1 MLIFHRAFQETAVA
15 CVSLIACFC
24 TAASAGEKA
33 VHVRGTEVLV
43 PMAQYMAETY
53 MRDHPG
59 STIVVNGGG
68 TFKGYKSLLDG
79 TADIAMVSSSEQEN
93 VNNLFSKDSPH
104 LAKTVVGYTAIVPVV
119 HPNNPLQN
127 ISLERLRDVFSGSI
141 KNWKQLGGQDAAIVI
156 LIGPPTDGLTATWKQ
171 RVLGEFHSF
180 SPKGVVT
187 GADDRVRH
195 VARDTHAISFISF
208 GDLHAR
214 VKSLSI
220 DSQKPSADAVRD
232 GSYPLSAPLVLLTAS
247 PAPPQTQH
255 FLNYFSTPNKRLR
268 VSGIVTAETRD

>member
-1 MLIFHRAFQETAVA
+1 MVIFRRAFQETAVA

-156 LIGPPTDGLTATWKQ
+156 LIGRQPMDSPRPGSKGCSENFTPSVPRVWSPVPMTA
-171 RVLGEFHSF
+171 
-180 SPKGVVT
+180 
-187 GADDRVRH
+187 
-195 VARDTHAISFISF
+195 F
-208 GDLHAR
+208 GMWR
-214 VKSLSI
+214 GTPM
-220 DSQKPSADAVRD
+220 PSA
-232 GSYPLSAPLVLLTAS
+232 SFHL
-247 PAPPQTQH
+247 
-255 FLNYFSTPNKRLR
+255 
-268 VSGIVTAETRD
+268 ETSMQG